1 MNIRELED
9 LGFDDE
15 AEELRL
21 ADGLRQS
28 DLARLR
34 REREAERE
42 RERRRYVIRR
52 AKRGCGC
59 RRPLPPYPILP

>member
-15 AEELRL
+15 ADELRQ
-21 ADGLRQS
+21 ACDLRQS
-28 DLARLR
+28 DIARLH

-59 RRPLPPYPILP
+59 RRHLPPYPILP

>member
-21 ADGLRQS
+21 ADDLRQS

-34 REREAERE
+34 REREQERE
-42 RERRRYVIRR
+42 REREHRKAARLTRT
-52 AKRGCGC
+52 KH
-59 RRPLPPYPILP
+59 P